1 MNAVAEYEYFPKMT
15 FKTLTYLLVWV
26 SVLSIFTS
34 TDAFAQRKKKS
45 RAQLESEKRRNLEKI
60 AETKQALESTQ
71 EKKEV
76 TVGKIKA
83 IKEQISSQEEQIGLM
98 EQDMEL
104 IDMEM
109 QDIIGAKNNL
119 EQKLDTLQKEY
130 AAMLYSA
137 SKASGKINKLSFLF
151 SSSSFNDLIMRYK
164 YLQQY
169 TDNRKSQLAQIAKVV
184 ALLRERQSNL
194 EGKKSDKK
202 RIISA
207 KLTEAQYLEQ
217 LKNRQT
223 EMVGELSKKEK
234 DLRNEIEATKKS
246 VNRLEASIANVVARE
261 IARKNRERELKQDRD
276 AKLAKSKP
284 QKQINEKP
292 KKDLDDKD
300 AALGRS
306 FAASRTRLPWPV
318 QRGFISDRFGIKEH
332 PVLNGVLI
340 NNNGIDIQTSTNAT
354 VRSVYAG
361 EVKDITEIPGLGN
374 VVLIQHGEYFTVYAN
389 LRQIF
394 LKIGQKVASKETI
407 GTAGE
412 SGGAT
417 EINFQIWHNS
427 EHLNPEGWLI
437 PR

>member
-1 MNAVAEYEYFPKMT
+1 MT
-15 FKTLTYLLVWV
+15 FKKITYFLICF
-26 SVLSIFTS
+26 SVFGVFFS
-34 TDAFAQRKKKS
+34 TNTFAQSKKKS
-45 RAQLESEKRRNLEKI
+45 RTQLEREKKRNLQKI
-60 AETKQALESTQ
+60 AETKRALENTQ
-71 EKKEV
+71 EKKDI
-76 TVGKIKA
+76 TVGKVKA

-109 QDIIGAKNNL
+109 QDIIGAKQSL

-130 AAMLYSA
+130 AVMLYGA
-137 SKASGKINKLSFLF
+137 SKISGKINKLSFLF

-169 TDNRKSQLAQIAKVV
+169 TDNRKAQVAQMIKVV

-194 EGKKSDKK
+194 EGKKTDKK

-207 KLTEAQYLEQ
+207 KLTEAQYLEK

-234 DLRNEIEATKKS
+234 DLRKEIEATKKS
-246 VNRLEASIANVVARE
+246 VSRLEASIAAVVARE
-261 IARKNRERELKQDRD
+261 IARKNRERELLQDRE
-276 AKLAKSKP
+276 AKLAK
-284 QKQINEKP
+284 NNP
-292 KKDLDDKD
+292 KKTTTTKKTTKNLDDEET
-300 AALGRS
+300 ALGKS
-306 FAASRTRLPWPV
+306 FAASKARLPWPV

-340 NNNGIDIQTSTNAT
+340 NNNGIDIQTSNNAT
-354 VRSVYAG
+354 VRSVYEG
-361 EVKDITEIPGLGN
+361 EVKDVTEIPGLGN

-394 LKIGQKVASKETI
+394 LSVGQKVTAKETI

-412 SGGAT
+412 SSGAT

>member
-1 MNAVAEYEYFPKMT
+1 MSLK
-15 FKTLTYLLVWV
+15 KLTYLLIGI
-26 SVLSIFTS
+26 LFLGIFVGLDS
-34 TDAFAQRKKKS
+34 SAQRKKKS
-45 RAQLESEKRRNLEKI
+45 RKQLESEKRRNLEKI
-60 AETKQALESTQ
+60 VETKRALENTQ

-83 IKEQISSQEEQIGLM
+83 IKQQISSQEEQIGLM
-98 EQDMEL
+98 EQDMDL

-109 QDIIGAKNNL
+109 QDIIYAKASL

-130 AAMLYSA
+130 AAMLYGA
-137 SKASGKINKLSFLF
+137 SKTSGKINKLSFLF

-169 TDNRKSQLAQIAKVV
+169 TDNRKSQVAQMIKVV
-184 ALLRERQSNL
+184 ALLRERQGNL

-207 KLTEAQYLEQ
+207 KVTEAQNLEQ
-217 LKNRQT
+217 LKTRQT
-223 EMVGELSKKEK
+223 EMIGELSKKEK
-234 DLRNEIEATKKS
+234 DLRREIEATNRS
-246 VNRLEASIANVVARE
+246 VNRLETLIENVVARE
-261 IARKNRERELKQDRD
+261 ISRKNKERELRQDRD
-276 AKLAKSKP
+276 SKLVKNKLNKPSSKVNSRT
-284 QKQINEKP
+284 IASA
-292 KKDLDDKD
+292 LDDEET
-300 AALGRS
+300 ALGKS
-306 FAASRTRLPWPV
+306 FGASKSRLPWPV
-318 QRGFISDRFGIKEH
+318 QKGFISDRFGIKEH

-340 NNNGIDIQTSTNAT
+340 NNNGIDIQTSAKAT
-354 VRSVYAG
+354 VRSVYEG
-361 EVKDITEIPGLGN
+361 IVKDVTEIPGLGN

-389 LRQIF
+389 LQQIF
-394 LKIGQKVASKETI
+394 PVVGQKIAGKETI

-437 PR
+437 PK

>member
-1 MNAVAEYEYFPKMT
+1 MALRTFIYF
-15 FKTLTYLLVWV
+15 FIGIFVISTL
-26 SVLSIFTS
+26 SS
-34 TDAFAQRKKKS
+34 TDAFAQRRKKS

-60 AETKQALESTQ
+60 AETKRALENTK

-109 QDIIGAKNNL
+109 QDIIGAKQGL
-119 EQKLDTLQKEY
+119 EQKLDTLQREY
-130 AAMLYSA
+130 AAMLYGA
-137 SKASGKINKLSFLF
+137 SKISGKINQLSFLF

-169 TDNRKSQLAQIAKVV
+169 TDNRKSQVAQMMKVV
-184 ALLRERQSNL
+184 ALLRERQANL

-234 DLRNEIEATKKS
+234 DLRKEIEATKKS
-246 VNRLEASIANVVARE
+246 VSKLESSIAAVVARE
-261 IARKNRERELKQDRD
+261 IARKNRERELRQDRE
-276 AKLAKSKP
+276 AKLAKNKLKKP
-284 QKQINEKP
+284 VTKKVT
-292 KKDLDDKD
+292 KDLDDEET
-300 AALGRS
+300 ALGRS
-306 FAASRTRLPWPV
+306 FAASKARLPWPV

-394 LKIGQKVASKETI
+394 LSVGQKVGAKETI

-427 EHLNPEGWLI
+427 QHLNPEGWLV

>member
-1 MNAVAEYEYFPKMT
+1 MT
-15 FKTLTYLLVWV
+15 FKKNIYLLFFV
-26 SVLSIFTS
+26 SLLTIFLSN
-34 TDAFAQRKKKS
+34 DALAQRKKIS
-45 RAQLESEKRRNLEKI
+45 RSQLENEKKRNLNKI
-60 AETKQALESTQ
+60 AETKQALENTQ

-83 IKEQISSQEEQIGLM
+83 IKQQISSQEEQIGLM

-109 QDIIGAKNNL
+109 QDIVGAKRGL

-137 SKASGKINKLSFLF
+137 SKASGKVNKMSFLF
-151 SSSSFNDLIMRYK
+151 SSSSFNNLIMRYK

-169 TDNRKSQLAQIAKVV
+169 TDNRKSQVAQMMKVV

-194 EGKKSDKK
+194 EGKKTDKK

-217 LKNRQT
+217 LKSRQT

-234 DLRNEIEATKKS
+234 DLRREIEATKKS
-246 VNRLEASIANVVARE
+246 VSKLEASITAVVARE
-261 IARKNRERELKQDRD
+261 IARKNRERELKRD
-276 AKLAKSKP
+276 KEAKIAKNKPSKAAV
-284 QKQINEKP
+284 KKAI
-292 KKDLDDKD
+292 KDLDD
-300 AALGRS
+300 AETALGKS
-306 FAASRTRLPWPV
+306 FAASKARLPWPV

-340 NNNGIDIQTSTNAT
+340 NNNGVDIQTSANAT
-354 VRSVYAG
+354 VRAVYAG
-361 EVKDITEIPGLGN
+361 EVKDVTEIPGLGN
-374 VVLIQHGEYFTVYAN
+374 VILIQHGEYYTVYAN

-394 LKIGQKVASKETI
+394 SSVGQKVSAKETI

-437 PR
+437 AR

>member
-1 MNAVAEYEYFPKMT
+1 MSLK
-15 FKTLTYLLVWV
+15 KLTYLLI
-26 SVLSIFTS
+26 SIFFLGILFS
-34 TDAFAQRKKKS
+34 PDSFAQRKKKS
-45 RAQLESEKRRNLEKI
+45 RIQLENEKRRNLEKI
-60 AETKQALESTQ
+60 AETKRALENTQ

-83 IKEQISSQEEQIGLM
+83 IKQQISSQEEQIGLM

-109 QDIIGAKNNL
+109 QDIVYAKVGL

-130 AAMLYSA
+130 AAMLYAA
-137 SKASGKINKLSFLF
+137 SKTSGKINKLSFLF
-151 SSSSFNDLIMRYK
+151 SASSFNDLIMRYK

-169 TDNRKSQLAQIAKVV
+169 TDNRKSQVAQMMKVV
-184 ALLRERQSNL
+184 ALLRERQGNL

-207 KLTEAQYLEQ
+207 KLTEAQNLES
-217 LKNRQT
+217 LKSRQT
-223 EMVGELSKKEK
+223 AMVGELSKKEK
-234 DLRNEIEATKKS
+234 DLRREIEATKKS
-246 VNRLEASIANVVARE
+246 VNRLESLIANVVARE
-261 IARKNRERELKQDRD
+261 IARKNKERELRQDRE
-276 AKLAKSKP
+276 AKLAKNKAKKPTSKNKN
-284 QKQINEKP
+284 QN
-292 KKDLDDKD
+292 LDDEET
-300 AALGRS
+300 ALGKS
-306 FAASRTRLPWPV
+306 FGASKSRLPWPV
-318 QRGFISDRFGIKEH
+318 QKGFISDRFGIKEH

-340 NNNGIDIQTSTNAT
+340 NNNGIDIQTSAKAT
-354 VRSVYAG
+354 VRSVYEG
-361 EVKDITEIPGLGN
+361 VVKDVTEIPGLGN

-389 LRQIF
+389 LQQIF
-394 LKIGQKVASKETI
+394 PSVGQKIGAKETI

>member
-1 MNAVAEYEYFPKMT
+1 MLLK
-15 FKTLTYLLVWV
+15 KLTYLFISIFL
-26 SVLSIFTS
+26 LSICLNH
-34 TDAFAQRKKKS
+34 DGFAQQKKKS
-45 RAQLESEKRRNLEKI
+45 RKQLESEKRRNLEKI
-60 AETKQALESTQ
+60 AETKRALENTQ

-109 QDIIGAKNNL
+109 QDIVYAKMNL

-130 AAMLYSA
+130 AAMLYTA
-137 SKASGKINKLSFLF
+137 SKTSGKINKLSFLF
-151 SSSSFNDLIMRYK
+151 SASSFNDLIMRYK

-169 TDNRKSQLAQIAKVV
+169 TDNRKSQVAQMTKVV
-184 ALLRERQSNL
+184 ALLRERQGNL

-207 KLTEAQYLEQ
+207 KLTEAQNLEL
-217 LKNRQT
+217 LKSRQT

-234 DLRNEIEATKKS
+234 DLRKEIEATKKS
-246 VNRLEASIANVVARE
+246 VNRLETLIANVVARE
-261 IARKNRERELKQDRD
+261 IARKNKERELKQDQE
-276 AKLAKSKP
+276 AKLAKNKSK
-284 QKQINEKP
+284 KP
-292 KKDLDDKD
+292 STKVKNQELDDKET
-300 AALGRS
+300 ALGKS
-306 FAASRTRLPWPV
+306 FGASKARLPWPV

-340 NNNGIDIQTSTNAT
+340 NNNGIDIQTPRNAT
-354 VRSVYAG
+354 VRSVYEG
-361 EVKDITEIPGLGN
+361 IVKDVTEIPGLGN
-374 VVLIQHGEYFTVYAN
+374 VVLIQHGEYYTVYAN
-389 LRQIF
+389 LQQIF
-394 LKIGQKVASKETI
+394 PVVGQKIGAKETI

>member
-1 MNAVAEYEYFPKMT
+1 MSLK
-15 FKTLTYLLVWV
+15 KLTYLLI
-26 SVLSIFTS
+26 SIFFLGIFISPDT
-34 TDAFAQRKKKS
+34 FAQRKKKS
-45 RAQLESEKRRNLEKI
+45 RSQLERDKRRNLEKI
-60 AETKQALESTQ
+60 AETKRALENTQ

-76 TVGKIKA
+76 SVGKIKA
-83 IKEQISSQEEQIGLM
+83 IKQQISSQEEQIGLM

-109 QDIIGAKNNL
+109 QDIIYAKVNL

-130 AAMLYSA
+130 AGMLYVA
-137 SKASGKINKLSFLF
+137 SKTSGKINKLSFLF
-151 SSSSFNDLIMRYK
+151 SASSFNDLLMRYK

-169 TDNRKSQLAQIAKVV
+169 TDNRKSQVAQMIKVV
-184 ALLRERQSNL
+184 ALLRERQGNL

-207 KLTEAQYLEQ
+207 KLTEAQNLEL
-217 LKNRQT
+217 LKSRQT
-223 EMVGELSKKEK
+223 AMVGELSKKEK

-246 VNRLEASIANVVARE
+246 VNRLENLITNVVARE
-261 IARKNRERELKQDRD
+261 ISRKNKERELLQDRD
-276 AKLAKSKP
+276 SKLTKNKVKKSSSKTKS
-284 QKQINEKP
+284 QN
-292 KKDLDDKD
+292 LDDEET
-300 AALGRS
+300 ALGKS
-306 FAASRTRLPWPV
+306 FGALKTRLPWPV
-318 QRGFISDRFGIKEH
+318 QKGFISDRFGIKEH

-340 NNNGIDIQTSTNAT
+340 NNNGIDIQTSANAT
-354 VRSVYAG
+354 VRSVYEG
-361 EVKDITEIPGLGN
+361 IVKDVTEIPGLGN
-374 VVLIQHGEYFTVYAN
+374 VVLIQHGDYFTVYAN
-389 LRQIF
+389 LQQIF
-394 LKIGQKVASKETI
+394 PTVGQKIAAKETI